1 MEPVL
6 LPRVVLALAA
16 ITPQAVTMHEAS
28 KLVKMQHV
36 YEVALLPP
44 AAPITTSQADCRAS

>member
-44 AAPITTSQADCRAS
+44 AAAITTSQADCRAS